1 MQWGRNLPAVRLD
14 LPKHEDDLPS
24 HSRATGPMFST
35 FLAIDSIASPRSPP
49 ATVMRSGEVYWLAP
63 DAREREQQV
72 VVRAG
77 SGPVHSFS
85 LSLSP
90 VGGWSPCQLDVIFKL
105 WRTNRPA
112 IFFWEREADLL
123 MNFRMPTN
131 VCGLF
136 YDWDFGPGCFRLD
149 LYFFGNRYGPW
160 YLRLLGWRNWWDGN
174 MIYYLF
180 SVESNVWEYTPRSET
195 ASGIPCQYFFF
206 QIMLVAVT
214 LSFFLCPLM
223 LIITR
228 LQE

>member
-105 WRTNRPA
+105 
-112 IFFWEREADLL
+112 
-123 MNFRMPTN
+123 
-131 VCGLF
+131 
-136 YDWDFGPGCFRLD
+136 
-149 LYFFGNRYGPW
+149 
-160 YLRLLGWRNWWDGN
+160 
-174 MIYYLF
+174 
-180 SVESNVWEYTPRSET
+180 
-195 ASGIPCQYFFF
+195 
-206 QIMLVAVT
+206 
-214 LSFFLCPLM
+214 
-223 LIITR
+223 
-228 LQE
+228 